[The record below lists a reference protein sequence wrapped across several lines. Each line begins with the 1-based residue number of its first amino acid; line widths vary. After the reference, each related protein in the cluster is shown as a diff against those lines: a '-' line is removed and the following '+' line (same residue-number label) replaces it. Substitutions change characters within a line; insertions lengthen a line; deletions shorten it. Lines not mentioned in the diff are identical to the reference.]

1 MGVVNR
7 FNIRTL
13 LQKQVHDKS
22 ADKYIYLGKIL
33 SDREKKA
40 NEWYM
45 QYVADYL
52 DELTN
57 NLDIS
62 KLGDYGVKPDDLE
75 KIASATDHKANP
87 VVFNKEQ
94 LVEMLKA
101 RL

>member
-1 MGVVNR
+1 
-7 FNIRTL
+7 
-13 LQKQVHDKS
+13 
-22 ADKYIYLGKIL
+22 
-33 SDREKKA
+33 
-40 NEWYM
+40 
-45 QYVADYL
+45 VADYL

-75 KIASATDHKANP
+75 KIASVTDHKANP